1 MTIFHQSSGK
11 IRKKQ
16 KEIQNF
22 RNGLKN
28 FTTTPMTSLEN
39 KKKQERYDDGKGQKT
54 FLKNHSCVCC

>member
-39 KKKQERYDDGKGQKT
+39 KKKTGE
-54 FLKNHSCVCC
+54 V

>member
-1 MTIFHQSSGK
+1 MHKTLEKYDNFSSIK
-11 IRKKQ
+11 WEIRKKKQ

-39 KKKQERYDDGKGQKT
+39 KKKTGE
-54 FLKNHSCVCC
+54 V